1 VSFSRNDLI
10 PLYAAELIK
19 HGPAAL
25 AGVVLALIL
34 TLPPSRRLLERLP
47 AIAGASRVRLGF
59 LLATVALGLA
69 WAWKLVWA
77 SDDAYISFRY
87 AANLLDGHGLV
98 WNVGER
104 VEGYT
109 NFLWMMIVTPF
120 IALGIDPGQAA
131 VILNLICFVAVLLL
145 SARLERLLSWP
156 AGDGGARRAPPIA
169 PLLAAT
175 CYPMACFATSGL
187 ETIFITLMALVAVER
202 ALAGRPLVAGLA
214 AIAGVMA
221 HPDQAILYVAL
232 GITLLSF
239 RPRLRT
245 LLAYAAPF
253 VLIYVPYFLI
263 RWRYYGDFYP
273 NTYYAKAADQPNW
286 PQGWTYLGIGFVTA
300 GLWAA
305 TPAALV
311 GLRRIW
317 STLLGR
323 YALIATPLFVLYV
336 AKIGGDFMQGR
347 LLCPLLPVWFVLAG
361 VGIQR
366 LISERRWK
374 LAAALAVLAV
384 PAALPVNIFGD
395 GERLWNVTEE
405 RAYYPLFHFS
415 PPVNR
420 SKYQRQGQTLRA
432 RFKDRGLEPRIALAG
447 VGLVSFYSRL
457 PITDLLAL
465 NDRKTA
471 HRPLVARGGMP
482 GHEKHAGPG
491 RIVESGAVMSLFPI
505 YPPPFDP
512 LTRLELDGF
521 DYFFTRWDASL
532 LPALRA
538 PPAGRFTDITAHL
551 RETARTLEG
560 PGHVAPAPDELGC
573 LLWFADSYYL
583 AHNDDP
589 ETRAAM
595 TAVAALDPAVR
606 GAEALALTGGE
617 QRSGATRVS
626 RFGFSPAEWQ
636 ALTIEGSAFGR
647 GPIYEAPAGQQEIF
661 GYEGP
666 FASSFPWPGGDTP
679 TGTLRLP
686 LTVQG
691 DALTF
696 RIGGGR
702 DLQRVRVSLVVDG
715 KAVASATGCGSEL
728 MGRRAWN
735 LRPYKGKQAVVEMV
749 DASSGGWGHLLV
761 DEIEEWRLP
770 AGR

>member
-1 VSFSRNDLI
+1 MPLFAPNDLI
-10 PLYAAELIK
+10 PLYAAELVK
-19 HGPAAL
+19 HVPAAIAGALVAL
-25 AGVVLALIL
+25 AL

-47 AIAGASRVRLGF
+47 AIAGASRVRLVV
-59 LLATVALGLA
+59 LLATVALGVA
-69 WAWKLVWA
+69 WAWKLLWA
-77 SDDAYISFRY
+77 CDDAYISFRY

-98 WNVGER
+98 WNPGER

-109 NFLWMMIVTPF
+109 NFLWLIIVTPF
-120 IALGIDPGQAA
+120 IALGIDPGQAS
-131 VILNLICFVAVLLL
+131 VILNLVCFVLVLLL
-145 SARLERLLSWP
+145 SARLERLLLWP
-156 AGDGGARRAPPIA
+156 AGDGEARRAPPIA

-202 ALAGRPLVAGLA
+202 ALVGRPLAAGLA
-214 AIAGVMA
+214 GIAGVMA

-232 GITLLSF
+232 GLTLLSF

-245 LLAYAAPF
+245 AAAYGAPF
-253 VLIYVPYFLI
+253 ALIYVPYFLI

-273 NTYYAKAADQPNW
+273 NTYYAKAADQANW
-286 PQGWTYLGIGFVTA
+286 PQGWTYIGIAFVTA

-305 TPAALV
+305 APAALV

-317 STLLGR
+317 ATLPGR
-323 YALIATPLFVLYV
+323 YALIATPLFLLYI

-347 LLCPLLPVWFVLAG
+347 LLCPILPLWFVLAG
-361 VGIQR
+361 VGIQG
-366 LISERRWK
+366 LFSARRWR
-374 LAAALAVLAV
+374 LAATLAVLAV

-405 RAYYPLFHFS
+405 HAYYPLFSFS

-420 SKYQRQGQTLRA
+420 SGYQRQGQTLRT

-457 PITDLLAL
+457 PITDILAL

-482 GHEKHAGPG
+482 GHEKHAGPA
-491 RIVESGAVMSLFPI
+491 RIVESGAVMSLFPV
-505 YPPPFDP
+505 YPPPFDQV
-512 LTRLELDGF
+512 TRLNVDGF
-521 DYFFTRWDASL
+521 DYYFTRWDPTL

-538 PPAGRFTDITAHL
+538 PPAGRFTDIAGHL
-551 RETARTLEG
+551 RDTARALDG

-583 AHNDDP
+583 AHNDDTG
-589 ETRAAM
+589 TRDAM
-595 TAVAALDPAVR
+595 AAVAAMDPAVR
-606 GAEALALTGGE
+606 GAEALVFTGSE
-617 QRSGATRVS
+617 KREGATRVS
-626 RFGFSPAEWQ
+626 RFGFSSAEWP
-636 ALTIEGSAFGR
+636 ALRREGKAFGN
-647 GPIYEAPAGQQEIF
+647 GPLLAAPANQQEIF
-661 GYEGP
+661 GFDGP
-666 FASSFPWPGGDTP
+666 FASSFPLAGGDGP

-691 DALTF
+691 DVLTF

-702 DLQRVRVSLVVDG
+702 DPQHERVSLLVDG
-715 KAVASATGCGSEL
+715 EVVATATGCNSEIL
-728 MGRRAWN
+728 GRRAWN
-735 LRPYKGKQAVVEMV
+735 VRPYKGKQVTVEMV
-749 DASSGGWGHLLV
+749 DASSGGWGHVLV
-761 DEIEEWRLP
+761 DEIEEWRL
-770 AGR
+770 R